1 MSTIVNNKYR
11 SDAPAK
17 INRAVSFVYKNPDA
31 SVLEVSRIF
40 NVNIRH
46 LEREMRK
53 AGIPARNK
61 GRPRKIYPVFLPEA
75 ADNTN
80 KEAKKGIEMYALN
93 SQFSVATHPART
105 FTIVRVDIQRGETVF
120 RAISDDGMLAIN
132 ISVTKIVKE

>member
-1 MSTIVNNKYR
+1 MAQNKKY
-11 SDAPAK
+11 SPNAPAK
-17 INRAVSFVYKNPDA
+17 INRAVAFLYENPTALIGDVA
-31 SVLEVSRIF
+31 GTF
-40 NVNIRH
+40 NVDRRN
-46 LEREMRK
+46 LEKAMRK
-53 AGIPARNK
+53 AGIPTRNK

-93 SQFSVATHPART
+93 SQFSVATHPARA